1 MKVILG
7 AQLYNQTELAILLGI
22 STATVRKYVKQG
34 KIRTT
39 LIGGRKYIS
48 EEELRRFLNI
58 LPPQGEAAAPT
69 TPPDETGKE

>member
-7 AQLYNQTELAILLGI
+7 AQLYNQTELALLLGI
-22 STATVRKYVKQG
+22 STATVRKYVRQG
-34 KIRTT
+34 RIHTT

-58 LPPQGEAAAPT
+58 LPQPT
-69 TPPDETGKE
+69 GSDGGSPDGSEE